1 MCGGQGLMGWVTSGW
16 RRVLCQAWQIRKDKL
31 KPKKDAQ
38 GTWVEDENLPD
49 VGVKVHASSRAPGR
63 VHGIKHKKIDTKKTR
78 EKLSRMKKELQ
89 KMDEAWKDGERVDG
103 KRYCRMK
110 RDFKQ
115 LAPKSDA
122 ASLKK
127 GHSFND
133 SSGDRKLEPEA
144 TEANLVAIALT
155 LYRSRRQ

>member
-1 MCGGQGLMGWVTSGW
+1 MTSGW
-16 RRVLCQAWQIRKDKL
+16 QVLGGWVVCQAWQIRKDKL

-49 VGVKVHASSRAPGR
+49 VGVKVHASSRDPER

-78 EKLSRMKKELQ
+78 EKLSRMKNKLQ
-89 KMDEAWKDGERVDG
+89 KMDEAWKARKWVDCERY
-103 KRYCRMK
+103 RRMK
-110 RDFKQ
+110 RDFVQ
-115 LAPKSDA
+115 LAYKSDA
-122 ASLKK
+122 ASKKK
-127 GHSFND
+127 GHAFND